1 MQPIDIR
8 ASARQDITNHYV
20 YLAEHAGLAVAESFL
35 TNAEPS
41 FSDLAERPA
50 MATILRTRTPDITG
64 IRKWRVKGFEAF

>member
-1 MQPIDIR
+1 MQPINIR

-41 FSDLAERPA
+41 FSDLA
-50 MATILRTRTPDITG
+50 ATGDGDDTADKNSRYHGYPQVAR
-64 IRKWRVKGFEAF
+64 